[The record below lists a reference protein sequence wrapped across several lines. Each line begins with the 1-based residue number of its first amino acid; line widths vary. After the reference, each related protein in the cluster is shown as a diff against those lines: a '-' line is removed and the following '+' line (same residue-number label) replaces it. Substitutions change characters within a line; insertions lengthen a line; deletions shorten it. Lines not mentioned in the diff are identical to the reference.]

1 MDQSEK
7 VTLLS
12 GDGTSSYI
20 GQVPGIPDLCIPP
33 INMEDGPSGGAA
45 MAALIF
51 GTVDPSGKL
60 PVTFPASL
68 SQVPAQTEAQWPGT
82 STGVDYVGVV
92 NPYGYSSPKGAA
104 VSFTMQAED
113 SDPSRALTFTATGL
127 PPGITIAANG
137 TISGSGST
145 LETYTLPSSACL
157 EAV

>member
-1 MDQSEK
+1 
-7 VTLLS
+7 
-12 GDGTSSYI
+12 
-20 GQVPGIPDLCIPP
+20 
-33 INMEDGPSGGAA
+33 

-82 STGVDYVGVV
+82 STGVAYV
-92 NPYGYSSPKGAA
+92 GYSSPKGAA

-137 TISGSGST
+137 TISGSGRT